1 MNTRLRQLGT
11 TTVEFAIVGLVLA
24 MVVLGVIEFSRI
36 IFTMNALQEGA
47 RRGARVAAVCQV
59 GNANVAKA
67 AVLMER
73 MPDLSTANVIVEYL
87 DANGAVLG
95 NAAGS
100 YGSIAYV
107 RVRVVDYSVSLRLPF
122 LSPTF
127 NVPEFSSTL
136 PRESLGI
143 PRYGAPP
150 EC

>member
-1 MNTRLRQLGT
+1 
-11 TTVEFAIVGLVLA
+11 
-24 MVVLGVIEFSRI
+24 
-36 IFTMNALQEGA
+36 MNALQEGA

-73 MPDLSTANVIVEYL
+73 LPGLSTANVVVEYL
-87 DANGAVLG
+87 DADGAVLG

>member
-1 MNTRLRQLGT
+1 MKTRLRQSGT

-59 GNANVAKA
+59 GNTTVAET
-67 AVLMER
+67 AVLLK
-73 MPDLSTANVIVEYL
+73 MPDLSTANVVVEYL

-95 NAAGS
+95 NAAGA

-107 RVRVVDYSVSLRLPF
+107 RVRIVDYSISVWLPF
-122 LSPTF
+122 INPTF